1 MKIASMRFWE
11 NENDYRSLSNEQLQ
25 ALSAALTGGPELD
38 TPRWESLV
46 VTGLERENLS
56 FRPQMSVSTRSAY
69 ARTAGFS
76 LSRRGACRLRGIAER
91 LTRSAAIA
99 IRSISLFFEPHGWYE
114 VC

>member
-25 ALSAALTGGPELD
+25 ALSAAPTGGPELD
-38 TPRWESLV
+38 TSRWESLV

-76 LSRRGACRLRGIAER
+76 LSRRGACR
-91 LTRSAAIA
+91 AARYCGTLNQIC
-99 IRSISLFFEPHGWYE
+99 SNSDQVDLSVF
-114 VC
+114 